1 MFEKCIGSLFD
12 KAIKKV
18 FFSVVLKCFMFVV
31 YRAAPPATKAHTN
44 KHTRCQLNLQ

>member
-1 MFEKCIGSLFD
+1 MHRFSIFD

-18 FFSVVLKCFMFVV
+18 FFFDRVEMFVV
-31 YRAAPPATKAHTN
+31 YRAAPAANKAHTN